1 MTADVASYL
10 VHHVVLP
17 PKLPQKD
24 DYNPDHEQCLLDTV
38 IHALQDVEDLV
49 EGPELKALV
58 TSAVGSVTNLYHSR
72 DKYGGV
78 SELELGKLLHKLA
91 YITTAEM
98 VPLEIKAQNAGLILS
113 RSADSIAFEPFE
125 LSPVNG
131 AAIGTAGRL
140 VRKFPGGASEIPI
153 SLMKQ
158 QDFRE
163 SLAHT
168 LAKMSTQIAPDSQ
181 PLVRKNG
188 QDHEED
194 RDTTDPLMIT
204 DWLMNYIAALGKI
217 TGTVRIS
224 KNTREEVL
232 WNDCRHPWRRS
243 PMWLLVRVT
252 LQLLFSRHG
261 NFEQSLDGLY
271 KVFLVQLLSRI
282 LNTVRRL
289 EQEL

>member
-158 QDFRE
+158 QDFRTE
-163 SLAHT
+163 EWARPRGRPRHYRPFNDHGLAHE
-168 LAKMSTQIAPDSQ
+168 LHRRPWKDNWHCAHI
-181 PLVRKNG
+181 
-188 QDHEED
+188 EE
-194 RDTTDPLMIT
+194 
-204 DWLMNYIAALGKI
+204 
-217 TGTVRIS
+217 
-224 KNTREEVL
+224 
-232 WNDCRHPWRRS
+232 HP
-243 PMWLLVRVT
+243 
-252 LQLLFSRHG
+252 
-261 NFEQSLDGLY
+261 
-271 KVFLVQLLSRI
+271 
-282 LNTVRRL
+282 
-289 EQEL
+289 